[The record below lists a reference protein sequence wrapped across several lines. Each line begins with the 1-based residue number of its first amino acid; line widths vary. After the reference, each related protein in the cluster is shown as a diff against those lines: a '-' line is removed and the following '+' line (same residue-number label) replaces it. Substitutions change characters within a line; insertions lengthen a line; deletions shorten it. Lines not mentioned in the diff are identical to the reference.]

1 MTNHNW
7 FHSHIF
13 CLANV
18 SNLCHYDGGDP
29 NPTTRNQK
37 ISDCKDDQRDNMAAA
52 HRYGRFLIRRSDLI
66 MQTITDRTTA
76 TLGAGDAYTST
87 PGSIFADAY
96 PWPNNY
102 SSPPPPPPPPAPPPP
117 LPPPPP
123 VPDYQLAASCDLHN
137 GGGSAWHVQ
146 EGYGRVPEARIE
158 CFVRPLD
165 YVDETISYPVCVSQ
179 DCCHGFVMKR
189 DWTKW
194 LCMTQDMVDLLDD
207 DVQAGK
213 RFANGGVSPMGQRLR

>member
-1 MTNHNW
+1 MRQ
-7 FHSHIF
+7 S
-13 CLANV
+13 
-18 SNLCHYDGGDP
+18 HYDKGDA
-29 NPTTRNQK
+29 NAASLAAK
-37 ISDCKDDQRDNMAAA
+37 ITACETDQATNMAAG
-52 HRYGRFLIRRSDLI
+52 HRYGRFLIRRSELT

-76 TLGAGDAYTST
+76 TLTSADAYTSA

-96 PWPNNY
+96 LWPNNY
-102 SSPPPPPPPPAPPPP
+102 SSPPPPPPNPPPPPP

-123 VPDYQLAASCDLHN
+123 VPDFQLAASCDLHN

-158 CFVRPLD
+158 CFARPLD

-194 LCMTQDMVDLLDD
+194 LCMTDDLTEELDE
-207 DVQAGK
+207 DVKVGG
-213 RFANGGVSPMGQRLR
+213 RFANGGVAEMGTRLR